1 MIGSQGE
8 IDLEKAQ
15 PDPISVIA
23 NPEERRDY
31 LGLARNN
38 VGQTKERKMKIKDLL
53 EEWEKSASEKRA
65 AHKYNIK
72 LPISVAAHIRAL
84 AEMYPG
90 RSESEILVDLLS
102 TALDE
107 LLEAFPYVKG
117 ECVIGEDEFGE
128 SVYEDIGPTPRF
140 IKLTNKHTQILEREL
155 GEKG

>member
-1 MIGSQGE
+1 
-8 IDLEKAQ
+8 
-15 PDPISVIA
+15 V
-23 NPEERRDY
+23 
-31 LGLARNN
+31 
-38 VGQTKERKMKIKDLL
+38 KIKDLL

-107 LLEAFPYVKG
+107 LLEALPYVKG
-117 ECVIGEDEFGE
+117 KHVIREDDFGDP
-128 SVYEDIGPTPRF
+128 VYEDVGMTPKF
-140 IKLTNKHTQILEREL
+140 IELTSKYAQILEAEL
-155 GEKG
+155 SEKD